1 METIAVYWESR
12 IKTYG
17 FQRISELALL
27 ELSCPFTA
35 VESLGEIL
43 ISHDVQCLNAPFIL
57 AQESERGLSFVFC
70 LPERQGM
77 EFHASLEQIHSPFSQ
92 QYMYPVGI
100 IFFHGPH
107 FGDRYGIAEAAFSA
121 VAKEGI
127 RLIASG
133 CASSSVYLIMA
144 QDDLGRAEEGL
155 KKTFEVAT

>member
-17 FQRISELALL
+17 FQRIPELALI

-43 ISHDVQCLNAPFIL
+43 TSHDMQGLQAPFIL
-57 AQESERGLSFVFC
+57 AQESEREFSFVFC
-70 LPERQGM
+70 LPECEGIQFR
-77 EFHASLEQIHSPFSQ
+77 ASLEQTPIPAYHR
-92 QYMYPVGI
+92 YVYPVGI

-121 VAKEGI
+121 VAKQGI
-127 RLIASG
+127 PLIASG
-133 CASSSVYLIMA
+133 CASSSVYLIMG
-144 QDDLGRAEEGL
+144 QDDLGRAEQEL
-155 KKTFEVAT
+155 RKTFEVAT